1 VSYDAIGQAYDEFVA
16 VSCIHRVAIPS
27 ILGLCAEGDAVL
39 DIACGQGALTRELA
53 RGFRVVVGIDRSP
66 ELIRIAEER
75 GAAPHVRYLAEDAE
89 TLSSL
94 PEASFDGATCCL
106 ALTDFDDL
114 SAVLAATSR
123 VLKRNGWFVVAALH
137 PCFEAPRATN
147 GEHAG
152 QPVKLVSH
160 YFEEGRW
167 WPGDR
172 TRLFGEIGWHHRTL
186 TTILNSFLDAGFA
199 LDGAQEPRAPVDV
212 VAESPAYGQVAEVL
226 TLRWRSRDVPSER
239 VWSAR
244 TAGDPTQAGS
254 LSQEAPDHR
263 P

>member
-94 PEASFDGATCCL
+94 PEASF
-106 ALTDFDDL
+106 
-114 SAVLAATSR
+114 
-123 VLKRNGWFVVAALH
+123 
-137 PCFEAPRATN
+137 
-147 GEHAG
+147 
-152 QPVKLVSH
+152 
-160 YFEEGRW
+160 
-167 WPGDR
+167 
-172 TRLFGEIGWHHRTL
+172 
-186 TTILNSFLDAGFA
+186 
-199 LDGAQEPRAPVDV
+199 
-212 VAESPAYGQVAEVL
+212 
-226 TLRWRSRDVPSER
+226 
-239 VWSAR
+239 
-244 TAGDPTQAGS
+244 
-254 LSQEAPDHR
+254 
-263 P
+263 